1 MTINYMPCRHTSTL
15 LKVKERR
22 KMNLDITKYLKN
34 KDITISND
42 DLDLDKM
49 SKDLYKGYTKNSDIE
64 KPDYSGYVKK
74 KDFDKLQS
82 DYTTMENNYNN
93 QTKVLSDTN
102 EKMARV
108 SLESKLV
115 RKGFKEEN
123 FDEVV
128 KLRNSLYADEK
139 DDQKAV
145 DSIAERFKNTY
156 FAEEKPPYT
165 PAPNENGGVNGNNGS
180 KTNDIKITRNTSI
193 KDLILPVT
201 K

>member
-1 MTINYMPCRHTSTL
+1 
-15 LKVKERR
+15 
-22 KMNLDITKYLKN
+22 MNLDITKYLKN

-42 DLDLDKM
+42 DLDLEKL
-49 SKDLYKGYTKNSDIE
+49 SSDLRKGYTKNSDIKE
-64 KPDYSGYVKK
+64 PDYSGYVKK
-74 KDFDKLQS
+74 EDFDKLQS
-82 DYTTMENNYNN
+82 DYTTMETNYNN

>member
-1 MTINYMPCRHTSTL
+1 
-15 LKVKERR
+15 
-22 KMNLDITKYLKN
+22 MNLDITKYLKN

-74 KDFDKLQS
+74 DDFDKLQK
-82 DYTTMENNYNN
+82 DYTNLENNYNTTIKTLN
-93 QTKVLSDTN
+93 DTN

-128 KLRNSLYADEK
+128 KLRNSLYAEEK

-145 DSIAERFKNTY
+145 DQIAEKFKNTY
-156 FAEEKPPYT
+156 FAEAKKETPYT
-165 PAPNENGGVNGNNGS
+165 PAPNENGVNGGNNGS
-180 KTNDIKITRNTSI
+180 QGSDIKITRTTSI
-193 KDLILPVT
+193 KDLFI

>member
-1 MTINYMPCRHTSTL
+1 M
-15 LKVKERR
+15 K
-22 KMNLDITKYLKN
+22 LDITKYLKN

-42 DLDLDKM
+42 DLDLDAM
-49 SKDLYKGYTKNSDIE
+49 EKDLYKGYTKNSDIP
-64 KPDYSGYVKK
+64 KADYSGYVKK
-74 KDFDKLQS
+74 EDFDKLQT
-82 DYTTMENNYNN
+82 DYTQMENNYN
-93 QTKVLSDTN
+93 TTVKTLSETN
-102 EKMARV
+102 DKMARV

-145 DSIAERFKNTY
+145 DSIAERFKDTY
-156 FAEEKPPYT
+156 FKEDKSKVPFT
-165 PAPNENGGVNGNNGS
+165 PAPNENGIGGNNNAG
-180 KTNDIKITRNTSI
+180 KDIKITRNTSI
-193 KDLILPVT
+193 SDLFI

>member
-1 MTINYMPCRHTSTL
+1 
-15 LKVKERR
+15 
-22 KMNLDITKYLKN
+22 MNLDITKYLKN

-74 KDFDKLQS
+74 EDFDKLQS
-82 DYTTMENNYNN
+82 DYTTLENNYNN
-93 QTKVLSDTN
+93 QTKILSDTN

-139 DDQKAV
+139 DDDKAIEGIV
-145 DSIAERFKNTY
+145 TRFKNTY
-156 FAEEKPPYT
+156 FREAKKKNNIPFT
-165 PAPNENGGVNGNNGS
+165 QAPNEGGVNGNNANTG
-180 KTNDIKITRNTSI
+180 KDIKITRGTSI
-193 KDLILPVT
+193 KDLMIPVT

>member
-1 MTINYMPCRHTSTL
+1 
-15 LKVKERR
+15 
-22 KMNLDITKYLKN
+22 MNLDITKYLKN

-64 KPDYSGYVKK
+64 KPDYSSYVKK
-74 KDFDKLQS
+74 EDFDKLQS
-82 DYTTMENNYNN
+82 DYTTLENNYNN
-93 QTKVLSDTN
+93 QTKILSDTN

-156 FAEEKPPYT
+156 FAEEKTPYT

-193 KDLILPVT
+193 KDLIIPVT

>member
-1 MTINYMPCRHTSTL
+1 
-15 LKVKERR
+15 
-22 KMNLDITKYLKN
+22 MNIDITKYLKN
-34 KDITISND
+34 TDITLSND
-42 DLDLDKM
+42 DLDLNKL
-49 SKDLYKGYTKNSDIE
+49 SNDLRKGYTKNSDIE

-74 KDFDKLQS
+74 DDFDKLQK
-82 DYTTMENNYNN
+82 DYTNLENNYNTTIKTLN
-93 QTKVLSDTN
+93 DTN

-123 FDEVV
+123 FDELV

-156 FAEEKPPYT
+156 FAEEKTPYT

-193 KDLILPVT
+193 KDLIVPVT

>member
-1 MTINYMPCRHTSTL
+1 
-15 LKVKERR
+15 
-22 KMNLDITKYLKN
+22 MNLDITKYLKN

-49 SKDLYKGYTKNSDIE
+49 SKDLYKGYTKNSDIKE
-64 KPDYSGYVKK
+64 PDYSGYVKK
-74 KDFDKLQS
+74 EDFDKLQS
-82 DYTTMENNYNN
+82 DYTTLENNYN
-93 QTKVLSDTN
+93 TTVKTLSDTN
-102 EKMARV
+102 DKMARV

-156 FAEEKPPYT
+156 FAEEKKPYT

-193 KDLILPVT
+193 KDLIIPVT

>member
-1 MTINYMPCRHTSTL
+1 MKIDLS
-15 LKVKERR
+15 
-22 KMNLDITKYLKN
+22 KYLKN
-34 KDITISND
+34 KDVQITNED
-42 DLDLDKM
+42 FDLDAMEKEI
-49 SKDLYKGYTKNSDIE
+49 YKGYTKNSDI
-64 KPDYSGYVKK
+64 KAPDYSGYVKK
-74 KDFDKLQS
+74 EDFDKLQS
-82 DYTTMENNYNN
+82 DYNTMENNYN
-93 QTKVLSDTN
+93 TTVKTLSDTN
-102 EKMARV
+102 DKMARV

-156 FAEEKPPYT
+156 FAQEKSSAPFT
-165 PAPNENGGVNGNNGS
+165 PAPNENGGVNGGNNGS
-180 KTNDIKITRNTSI
+180 QGKDIKINRTTSI
-193 KDLILPVT
+193 KDLMVPVT

>member
-1 MTINYMPCRHTSTL
+1 
-15 LKVKERR
+15 
-22 KMNLDITKYLKN
+22 MNIDITKYLKN
-34 KDITISND
+34 TDITLSND
-42 DLDLDKM
+42 DLDLNKL
-49 SKDLYKGYTKNSDIE
+49 SNDLRKGYTKNSDIE

-74 KDFDKLQS
+74 DDFDKLQK
-82 DYTTMENNYNN
+82 DYTNLENNYNTTIKTLN
-93 QTKVLSDTN
+93 DTN

-156 FAEEKPPYT
+156 FAEEKTPYT

-180 KTNDIKITRNTSI
+180 KTNDIKITRNTSL
-193 KDLILPVT
+193 KDLIVPVT

>member
-1 MTINYMPCRHTSTL
+1 
-15 LKVKERR
+15 
-22 KMNLDITKYLKN
+22 MNLDITKYLKN

-42 DLDLDKM
+42 DLDLEKL
-49 SKDLYKGYTKNSDIE
+49 SSDLRKGYTKNSDIKE
-64 KPDYSGYVKK
+64 PDYSGYVKK
-74 KDFDKLQS
+74 EDFDKLQS
-82 DYTTMENNYNN
+82 DYTTMETNYNN

-156 FAEEKPPYT
+156 FAQENKTPYT

-193 KDLILPVT
+193 KDLFIPVT

>member
-1 MTINYMPCRHTSTL
+1 
-15 LKVKERR
+15 
-22 KMNLDITKYLKN
+22 MNIDITKYLKN
-34 KDITISND
+34 TDITLSND
-42 DLDLDKM
+42 DLDLNKL
-49 SKDLYKGYTKNSDIE
+49 SNDLRKGYTKNSDIE

-74 KDFDKLQS
+74 DDFDKLQK
-82 DYTTMENNYNN
+82 DYTNLENNYNTTIKTLN
-93 QTKVLSDTN
+93 DTN

-128 KLRNSLYADEK
+128 KLRNSLYAEEK

-145 DSIAERFKNTY
+145 DQIAEKFKNTY
-156 FAEEKPPYT
+156 FAEEKTPYT

-193 KDLILPVT
+193 KDLIIPVT

>member
-1 MTINYMPCRHTSTL
+1 
-15 LKVKERR
+15 
-22 KMNLDITKYLKN
+22 MNIDITKYLKN
-34 KDITISND
+34 TDITLSND
-42 DLDLDKM
+42 DLDLNKL
-49 SKDLYKGYTKNSDIE
+49 SNDLRKGYTKNSDIE

-74 KDFDKLQS
+74 DDFDKLQK
-82 DYTTMENNYNN
+82 DYTNLENNYNTTIKTLN
-93 QTKVLSDTN
+93 DTN

-128 KLRNSLYADEK
+128 KLRNSLYAEEK

-145 DSIAERFKNTY
+145 DQIAEKFKNTLQKQKKKHHIHQHQMKMELMVEIMEVK
-156 FAEEKPPYT
+156 AM
-165 PAPNENGGVNGNNGS
+165 
-180 KTNDIKITRNTSI
+180 
-193 KDLILPVT
+193 IL